1 MADSPELK
9 FVVTGDTSDLDAAIR
24 RAKAGVGE
32 MRSQLNAGAISFA
45 KWGAAGA
52 AAGAAIAVAI
62 TRNAADAGK
71 EIANLARVSGTGVVE
86 FQKMAA
92 AANEVGIEQGKLGD
106 IFKDL
111 RDRVGDFIQT
121 GGGPMVDFFE
131 RVAPQA
137 GVTAEQFRKLSG
149 PQALQLFVD
158 TMEKAGLSSNE
169 MAFQM
174 EAMASDATALL
185 PLLKQGGAEM
195 QRLGDAAEKAGQV
208 LSEIEVARL
217 QQAAK
222 DMAAFD
228 RTIGTLKNQLGAE
241 LAPILA
247 GIGKLIEDAASEA
260 GGFGDLA
267 GNAMNKAI
275 DAIGFVADAVE
286 GVRRSFEVA
295 GKGLALFA
303 LTGKREFL
311 ELTDDIVNGPVRAV
325 NELIDG
331 FNRVPMLPDIPPVQA
346 SDLGKNIEQEML
358 MAQSQVEIAKQ
369 DIHDTLM
376 EPLPSTSFKQWADK
390 AEKEFD
396 RAAKSAQDRMAEAMG
411 GEGLQDFAGAEADK
425 EAQEAAQKEAERHR
439 QELQQRLERIRQANL
454 TEQELMEEKRAAD
467 QEALRVGFENEMLSL
482 DEFLNQRYAT
492 KAAHEKAVT
501 DLEARNSDQRRRL
514 ADQEARARQQAMGD
528 MWSNLTSLMGSES
541 RKMFEIGKAAAI
553 GQTIISTIT
562 GAQEAYK
569 ALAGIP
575 VVGPALGTA
584 AAAAATLAGAAR
596 VQQIRSQSFG
606 GGGSASVGAGG
617 GAGAGAQA
625 GQAIGGQQEQSQ
637 TMFVQGI
644 NPSDMFTGEQLVNI
658 INTAQENGAQL
669 RVASQ

>member
-1 MADSPELK
+1 MADGISGPTLK
-9 FVVTGDTSDLDAAIR
+9 FIITGDTTQLEEAMR
-24 RAKAGVGE
+24 RARRDVKQMGADLRQGVNDFGKWAIAGT
-32 MRSQLNAGAISFA
+32 
-45 KWGAAGA
+45 GAA
-52 AAGAAIAVAI
+52 AAIAVAI
-62 TRNAADAGK
+62 TRNAAEAGK
-71 EIANLARVSGTGVVE
+71 EIANLSRISGVGVVE

-185 PLLKQGGAEM
+185 PLLKDGGAQM
-195 QRLGDAAEKAGQV
+195 QALGDAAERAGQV

-222 DMAAFD
+222 DMASFD

-241 LAPILA
+241 LAPVLA
-247 GIGKLIEDAASEA
+247 GIGKLIEDAANEA
-260 GGFGDLA
+260 GGFGNLA
-267 GNAMNKAI
+267 GKSFNEIVDAAGFAADAIHGIQVVFETVADGLIIGANTIGLALSRPIEDILTLAAAVPGVGDAFDGPLKQVEEFRNGLSSVSGEAI
-275 DAIGFVADAVE
+275 DAIH
-286 GVRRSFEVA
+286 
-295 GKGLALFA
+295 
-303 LTGKREFL
+303 
-311 ELTDDIVNGPVRAV
+311 
-325 NELIDG
+325 
-331 FNRVPMLPDIPPVQA
+331 NR
-346 SDLGKNIEQEML
+346 
-358 MAQSQVEIAKQ
+358 
-369 DIHDTLM
+369 LM
-376 EPLPSTSFKQWADK
+376 EPLPSESLEKWVATAQEEFDK
-390 AEKEFD
+390 AA
-396 RAAKSAQDRMAEAMG
+396 RSAQDRMAEAMG
-411 GEGLQDFAGAEADK
+411 GGGLQDFAGAEADK

-439 QELQQRLERIRQANL
+439 QELQQRIERIRQANL

-467 QEALRVGFENEMLSL
+467 QEALATAFGNEMLSL

-492 KAAHEKAVT
+492 KAAHEQAIT
-501 DLEARNSDQRRRL
+501 DLEAKNSDQRKRL

-553 GQTIISTIT
+553 SKAVIDTI
-562 GAQEAYK
+562 GAAQGSFN

-575 VVGPALGTA
+575 IVGPALGA
-584 AAAAATLAGAAR
+584 AAAAAAIAGGMAR
-596 VQQIRSQSFG
+596 VQQIRSQTFG
-606 GGGSASVGAGG
+606 GGGSAGAAGG
-617 GAGAGAQA
+617 GGMAGAGSQA
-625 GQAIGGQQEQSQ
+625 GQGIQGQQQDQAQQFNISL
-637 TMFVQGI
+637 QGDVFGRDQVRSLITRI
-644 NPSDMFTGEQLVNI
+644 NEESRNGMVLV
-658 INTAQENGAQL
+658 T
-669 RVASQ
+669 S